1 MNVWQALLIGAVQ
14 GLTEFLPVSSSGHM
28 LLVRKLCGIEAGML
42 FDVFMH
48 LGTLLAVV
56 VVFRKELLSV
66 IRPPFGRLALI
77 AFATLPAG
85 VAGVL
90 FSDEIERI
98 FGGGEFLFLTFAA
111 SGAFVLITRAVVRR
125 TEERGLTGRLGVAQ
139 AAAMGIAQAA
149 ALLPGLSRSGTV
161 ICAGVAA
168 GSGREEAAAFAFM
181 MSVPVVIGSA
191 LLGGMGGLHGGA
203 DPLPTLVGCA
213 SAFLTGIVSAKLA
226 LKTVGKSAS
235 IPIAIYLFG
244 ISFLSLI
251 LWHA

>member
-14 GLTEFLPVSSSGHM
+14 GLTEFIPVSSSGHM

-48 LGTLLAVV
+48 IGTLLAVV

-66 IRPPFGRLALI
+66 CRPPFGRLALI
-77 AFATLPAG
+77 AFATIPAG
-85 VAGVL
+85 IAGLL
-90 FSDEIERI
+90 FSNEIERI
-98 FGGGEFLFLTFAA
+98 FGGGEFLFLTFAL
-111 SGAFVLITRAVVRR
+111 SGALVLITRAAVRR
-125 TEERGLTGRLGVAQ
+125 AESRGLSGRIGVVQ
-139 AAAMGIAQAA
+139 AAVMGIAQAA

-161 ICAGVAA
+161 ICAGVAS
-168 GSGREEAAAFAFM
+168 GGGREEAAAFAFL

-203 DPLPTLVGCA
+203 DLAPTLVGCA

-226 LKTVGKSAS
+226 LKTVGRSAS
-235 IPIAIYLFG
+235 IPIAVYLFCV
-244 ISFLSLI
+244 SLI
-251 LWHA
+251 SLVMWHK